1 MSNRP
6 IGENN
11 NGIFSLLFRE
21 TGLFLE
27 QAFQW
32 SQEQSQ
38 QGFKWAENQSQQAFK
53 WVEDQAKEDRL
64 MLVDDER
71 RKLADAETR
80 QKEAEARLLEQVRL
94 AKQAGLDVE
103 AILQRV
109 RK

>member
-32 SQEQSQ
+32 SQDQSRQ
-38 QGFKWAENQSQQAFK
+38 AFKWAE
-53 WVEDQAKEDRL
+53 EQAKEDRL

-71 RKLADAETR
+71 RKLTDAETR
-80 QKEAEARLLEQVRL
+80 QKEAEANLLEQVRL

>member
-6 IGENN
+6 VGENN
-11 NGIFSLLFRE
+11 NGIFSLFFRE
-21 TGLFLE
+21 AGLFWE

-32 SQEQSQ
+32 SQDQSRQ
-38 QGFKWAENQSQQAFK
+38 ALKWA
-53 WVEDQAKEDRL
+53 EDQAKEDRL
-64 MLVDDER
+64 MLADDER
-71 RKLADAETR
+71 RKLTDAETR